1 MPIATLLCPSPRCAA
16 THARTPAPRSPQDD
30 VLIVNKLSVEVGEE
44 FDIPGVLLVGSMNQ
58 TIVGR
63 PYVADSLVRAVAE
76 EQTKDAKVIVFKKK
90 RRKKYRRKQGHRSKV
105 TVLRIQEIVSPG
117 I

>member
-1 MPIATLLCPSPRCAA
+1 M
-16 THARTPAPRSPQDD
+16 
-30 VLIVNKLSVEVGEE
+30 GEE